1 MSRIDVKCSD
11 EILKDFIAVLPG
23 QFQIKT
29 LRHDSSVG
37 IYDITLEAPA
47 DLAPGLYTC
56 QFEIRSTGF
65 SMDFVP
71 AQLFTGT
78 GTDKTDGAT
87 A

>member
-1 MSRIDVKCSD
+1 MSRIDVQCSD
-11 EILKDFIAVLPG
+11 EFLKDFIAVLPG
-23 QFQIKT
+23 QFQIET

-47 DLAPGLYTC
+47 DLAPGLYRC
-56 QFEIRSTGF
+56 EFKIRSTGF

-71 AQLFTGT
+71 AKLFTGT
-78 GTDKTDGAT
+78 GTDKTNGAT